1 MRRKITLAI
10 LILVC
15 FLLQTTVFRSL
26 EMGQVAPN
34 LLIILTIS
42 FGFMQGKKE
51 GLMVGFF
58 SGLLIDLFYGDV
70 LGFYA
75 MLYMY
80 IGYLSG
86 FFCKIFF
93 DEDIK
98 VPIVMVA
105 AGDFILNFAIFVL
118 KFLFRGRVDLY
129 SYLKMII
136 LPEIVYTVLLSVLL
150 YRIFYSINK
159 RLVAGEMRGTSALW
173 LRN

>member
-1 MRRKITLAI
+1 MRRKVTLAI

-26 EMGQVAPN
+26 EMGQVGPN
-34 LLIILTIS
+34 LLITITIS

-58 SGLLIDLFYGDV
+58 SGLLIDIFYGDF

-80 IGYLSG
+80 LGYLSG

-98 VPIVMVA
+98 VPIFMVA
-105 AGDFILNFAIFVL
+105 AGDFLLNMMIFILR
-118 KFLFRGRVDLY
+118 FLFRGRVELF
-129 SYLKMII
+129 SYIKMII
-136 LPEIVYTVLLSVLL
+136 FPEIVYTVLISVIL

-159 RLVAGEMRGTSALW
+159 KLVTVEKRGTSALW

>member
-15 FLLQTTVFRSL
+15 FLLQTTVFRAL
-26 EMGQVAPN
+26 ELGQVAPN
-34 LLIILTIS
+34 LLIVLTIS

-51 GLMVGFF
+51 GLLVGFF
-58 SGLLIDLFYGDV
+58 CGLLIDIFHGDF

-80 IGYLSG
+80 LGYLSG

-98 VPIVMVA
+98 VPIFMVA
-105 AGDFILNFAIFVL
+105 AGDFLLNIMIYL
-118 KFLFRGRVDLY
+118 LRFLFRGRVDLF

-136 LPEIVYTVLLSVLL
+136 LPEIVYTVLVSVLL
-150 YRIFYSINK
+150 YRIFYGINK
-159 RLVAGEMRGTSALW
+159 KLVAGEMRGNSALW